1 MNLIAGLL
9 RKNISAARIAG
20 FVLSNFI
27 GLAIIAGGI
36 QFYTDA
42 RSLWTSDDSFI
53 KSDYL
58 VINKKVTASNLWKDG
73 EKGFTQEEMADL
85 KAQPWVRNI
94 GEFWASDYKVWASV
108 DGGGRGLS
116 TMLFFESVPDSFVD
130 AGGEDWFFK
139 EGDNTVPV
147 IISKD
152 YLALYN
158 FGFASSAGLPQMSE
172 SVLSGIPLS
181 LTLTSD
187 DGSRTR
193 RIQGRI
199 VGLSDRLNTIL
210 VPESFMQWSNSLLGR
225 GRSSSPS
232 RLVIDVSSPGD
243 VAIKD
248 YLSEHNLE
256 VAGDKRNSSASYLLN
271 LIVGIVVGV
280 GSVITILS
288 FFILLLSMSLLME
301 KNRDKLHSLLM
312 LGYPLKDI
320 CRPYAFI
327 VFISSLSACALS
339 VICVILLRH
348 FYEPALAGL
357 GAAGGGWWQGAAV
370 SVVLTLIIAI
380 INLLSIIK
388 KVRSSWR

>member
-1 MNLIAGLL
+1 MNLISGLL

-36 QFYTDA
+36 QFYVDA
-42 RSLWTSDDSFI
+42 RSLWTADDSFI

-58 VINKKVTASNLWKDG
+58 VINKKVTASNLWKEG
-73 EKGFTQEEMADL
+73 EKGFTQAEITEL
-85 KAQPWVRNI
+85 KEQPWVR
-94 GEFWASDYKVWASV
+94 GVGQFSASDYRVWASV

-130 AGGEDWFFK
+130 AGGDGWFFR
-139 EGDNTVPV
+139 EGDNIVPV

-187 DGSRTR
+187 DGTRSRR
-193 RIQGRI
+193 MQGRV

-210 VPESFMQWSNSLLGR
+210 VPESFMQWSNSLFGR
-225 GRSSSPS
+225 GGESSPS
-232 RLVIDVSSPGD
+232 RLVVDVSSPGD

-248 YLSEHNLE
+248 YLSAHNLE

-271 LIVGIVVGV
+271 LVVGIVVGV

-312 LGYPLKDI
+312 LGYRLKDV
-320 CRPYAFI
+320 CRPYAVI
-327 VFISSLSACALS
+327 VFVSSLSACALS
-339 VICVILLRH
+339 VIGVILLRY

-357 GAAGGGWWQGAAV
+357 GASDGGWWQGVAV
-370 SVVLTLIIAI
+370 SVILTLFITM
-380 INLLSIIK
+380 INLLSIIR
-388 KVRSSWR
+388 KVRTSWR